1 MRQHGALRTSGS
13 SQGASAQPAVT
24 AASRRSSGCY
34 LSPNPSLHQRLPRR
48 TPSLRGAMKR
58 TGAQAAGAD
67 AVRMLETLPK
77 EELVRIIV
85 DDAKNWLAHDG
96 LWFQAVEAAHGM
108 DAAIAAD
115 RAAWERFTVV
125 EASRIMERL
134 GLVAGGGIPTLL
146 ECLKH
151 RFYARLNAQE
161 VTEISAE
168 RAVFVMRDCRVQSA
182 RRRKGLPDFPCKS
195 VGLVEYAEFAKVVDP
210 RLRTRCI
217 SCPPDPHGGD
227 VACAW
232 EFSLDTAA
240 R

>member
-34 LSPNPSLHQRLPRR
+34 LSPNPSLRQLLPRR

-96 LWFQAVEAAHGM
+96 LWFQAVECRYGIE
-108 DAAIAAD
+108 AAIEAD
-115 RAAWERFTVV
+115 TEAWRSFTVI
-125 EASRIMERL
+125 EA
-134 GLVAGGGIPTLL
+134 
-146 ECLKH
+146 K
-151 RFYARLNAQE
+151 
-161 VTEISAE
+161 
-168 RAVFVMRDCRVQSA
+168 
-182 RRRKGLPDFPCKS
+182 
-195 VGLVEYAEFAKVVDP
+195 
-210 RLRTRCI
+210 
-217 SCPPDPHGGD
+217 
-227 VACAW
+227 
-232 EFSLDTAA
+232 
-240 R
+240 